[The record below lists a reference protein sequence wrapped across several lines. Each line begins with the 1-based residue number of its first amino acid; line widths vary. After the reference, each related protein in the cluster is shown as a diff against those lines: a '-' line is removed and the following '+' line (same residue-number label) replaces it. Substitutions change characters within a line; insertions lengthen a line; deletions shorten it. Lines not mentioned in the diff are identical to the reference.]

1 MNSIRQRLISLRNR
15 ARDLQTTL
23 RRWALYDDSLPREMK
38 EDLLSRMTP
47 AEETAFETD
56 LELTKTRL
64 RPVSVQ
70 LKTVSKWYDYVLETI
85 NEQLERGRLLLEQGR
100 NQECLAVL
108 ADVDGRLLSPNED
121 TLGFVFRSCT
131 QHASHEYHQKLAT
144 IDAIIRDL
152 YLPTVKLA
160 HQRGAVAKE
169 GLSQTPLAYLTDGPE
184 GMYTW
189 RQHAQQA
196 LNQGRR
202 LPVTMLAVPRKL
214 LAQPW
219 NLTAI
224 AHEVGLCLY
233 SQFEMNWEFAGKLQ
247 TESANA
253 GVSPQTAGLWAKW
266 HETVFADVFGTLK
279 LGPAYIS
286 GMIELLGVD
295 AIVCTTVNANS
306 PVPPAY
312 VRWHVM
318 LQTLQLMQF
327 PDQARDLFNQIHLLC
342 GDPASAAARSG
353 PALLL
358 LVSDS
363 RGIAGLAAFSPL
375 HRLGG
380 ARLIDIAQPFMAVEW
395 QTAVKVR
402 DVLQTNDERFSND
415 ESFSWAEPVTAIP
428 AAAHIA
434 LAGLRLTY
442 DATPEFEASR
452 RTWVRFWCL
461 MQCLTGHTEPTRE
474 REDREFAL
482 GDAILRTIAQQPA
495 QVHTGPRAAVPMM
508 AGARA

>member
-23 RRWALYDDSLPREMK
+23 RRWAMYDDSLPREMK

-56 LELTKTRL
+56 LELTKARL

-85 NEQLERGRLLLEQGR
+85 NEQIERARMYLDQGR
-100 NQECLAVL
+100 NQECLTVL
-108 ADVDGRLLSPNED
+108 GDVDGRLLSPNED

-144 IDAIIRDL
+144 IDAVIRDL

-160 HQRGAVAKE
+160 HQRGAVSKE

-189 RQHAQQA
+189 RQHAQVA
-196 LNQGRR
+196 LNNGRR
-202 LPVTMLAVPRKL
+202 LPVTMLAVPRKVV
-214 LAQPW
+214 AQPW
-219 NLTAI
+219 NLPVI

-233 SQFEMNWEFAGKLQ
+233 GQFEMNWEFAGKLQ
-247 TESANA
+247 AESVNA

-286 GMIELLGVD
+286 TMIELLGTDVT
-295 AIVCTTVNANS
+295 ACTTVDFNS

-312 VRWHVM
+312 VRWNVM

-327 PDQARDLFNQIHLLC
+327 PDQARELFNQIHLLC
-342 GDPASAAARSG
+342 GDPNQAAMRGGA
-353 PALLL
+353 AITQ

-363 RGIAGLAAFSPL
+363 RGIAGLAAFGPMR
-375 HRLGG
+375 RLGG

-395 QTAVKVR
+395 QTAVKAR
-402 DVLQTNDERFSND
+402 DVLQTTDERFSND
-415 ESFSWAEPVTAIP
+415 ENFSWAEPVTKIP
-428 AAAHIA
+428 AAAHVA
-434 LAGLRLTY
+434 LAGLRLAY
-442 DATPEFEASR
+442 DTTPEFEASR
-452 RTWVRFWCL
+452 RMWVRFWSL
-461 MQCLTGHTEPTRE
+461 MQCLTGNTEPTRE
-474 REDREFAL
+474 REDKEFAL

-495 QVHTGPRAAVPMM
+495 AVHPGARTVAPVM